1 MTFSVSHGLL
11 STQMLW
17 GEDPPASPHP
27 QNAFPKQDQL
37 QLSPCAVTQHLFE
50 NIQALQGCCCMN
62 IKELRQAF
70 DVQHHLPDP
79 SQLLFHLWCQQ
90 SPRKPSQLSR
100 EVPTPNSS
108 QSSQGKMGLSFWSPK
123 LASRIA
129 AHPTRTTSPSKL
141 GSGTHFLSSPVV
153 PLTQPGLLL
162 A

>member
-1 MTFSVSHGLL
+1 MIFTVSHGLL
-11 STQMLW
+11 STLMLW

-37 QLSPCAVTQHLFE
+37 QSSPCAVTQ
-50 NIQALQGCCCMN
+50 QGCCCMN

-108 QSSQGKMGLSFWSPK
+108 QTSQGAMRLSFWSPK

-141 GSGTHFLSSPVV
+141 GSGTQFLSIPVV